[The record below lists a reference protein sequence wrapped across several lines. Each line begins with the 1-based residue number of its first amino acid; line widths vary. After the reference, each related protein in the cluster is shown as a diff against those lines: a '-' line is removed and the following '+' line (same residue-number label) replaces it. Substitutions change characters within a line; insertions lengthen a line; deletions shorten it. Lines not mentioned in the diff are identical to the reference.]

1 MKKTAIIFSLSIIF
15 AFSFADT
22 HIPAGNVSGVWTFPN
37 SPYIIDGE
45 ISIQQGDELTI
56 EPGIQVIF
64 SGHYKF
70 NVYGRILAE
79 GTATDSIYFSAQDAE
94 IGWHSLRFWNTNSNG
109 QDSSRVVY
117 CILKLG
123 KAMGEGNE
131 KYGGAIYCNNSS
143 DILISDC
150 IITKNYAESHG
161 GGIHC
166 SNSSP
171 SLLNVTITGNNVY
184 SDWHAYGGGISCSSS
199 SPILENVTISGNG
212 CYSKQSYG
220 GGIYCSDSSPN
231 LEDVTITGNI
241 SEGYEAFGGGIYCT
255 ESNPILLNVTITGN
269 YCDSSTGFG
278 GGIFCDNNSDP
289 NLGNVV
295 INGNSAAYG
304 GGFSCSNSNPTLE
317 NVTITGNYGYYQG
330 GGIYCGDS
338 SPSLENV
345 TINENYAYAQGGGIY
360 LISNSNPILTNVTIT
375 DNNAPGTLSSNSG
388 GGIYCSNSNPT
399 LVNVIISGNSVS
411 HYISKGGGIYCVDNS
426 NLNMENVSIVGNSA
440 VEYGG
445 GIYCSESNLNFNPEN
460 RCNLYSNIITNSR
473 GYGLDIF
480 ADNCDM
486 IDVIVD
492 TFTVLTATD
501 YYASPIDNF
510 TFDIQN
516 CIYQQINSDLYVSP
530 DGNNSNSGTSPD
542 DPLRTI
548 IYALSVIYAD
558 SLNQHTVYLLPGI
571 YSPSTNE
578 EQFPL
583 PMFDYVSLQ
592 GNSQEDTFLDAENL
606 YDIIRF
612 DFVMES
618 NISDVTIRNGNCGI
632 YISNANPCIENVTIT
647 GNSAPE
653 NGGGICCIENSH
665 PSLMNVIIINNS
677 AFDNGGGIYCS
688 NSILS
693 LENITITGNSATNGG
708 GFYFSNT
715 NMSLENVTISGNSA
729 SETGGGISLSNSN
742 MSLENLTI
750 SSNSADYGGGGISL
764 SASDPSLENVTITCN
779 SAYQKGGGIFCIHH
793 SIPDLS
799 NVSIMNNTAQNGGGV
814 YCSRYSGLNFNS
826 ESRSSIY
833 LNNVLNNRGCGV
845 DIFNNDCETINVIV
859 DTFSV
864 STPTDYYASPIG
876 SFTFDI
882 LHSIQDT
889 LINSDLYVSPDGNNS
904 NSGISPD
911 EPLRTIIYALSVIY
925 ADSLNQHT
933 IFLLPGIYS
942 PETNGESFPVEW
954 NNYVSLEGSLEEQTI
969 LDANNETGVMRF
981 NYVTDAEIKN
991 IVIRNGSTDRGGG
1004 IYCAYYS
1011 SPVLENITITDNS
1024 ATTYGGGIYCYKY
1037 SNPSLE
1043 NVIITD
1049 NSDSGYGGGG
1059 GICCYDNSNPSL
1071 IDVTI
1076 TNNSSNGGGGGI
1088 YCYHSDPSL
1097 ENVTIAN
1104 NSAASTGGGI
1114 YCLSSNP
1121 NLENVSITD
1130 NSASKGGGIYCFHY
1144 SDPILENVTIANNSA
1159 ANHGGGIYCN
1169 HLSDPYLINC
1179 IMWDNIPEQVNFSEY
1194 GYQSTITITYSDIQ
1208 GGEAGIP
1215 TSGTGTVYWLE
1226 GNIDANPLFIGTGDH
1241 PYSLLEDSPCIDA
1254 GNPDPIYYDPEDPY
1268 NPGYALYPA
1277 MGTIINDMGAYG
1289 GPNAIGWVPVPVN
1302 DDVIIQPTLNKL
1314 YQNYPNPFNP
1324 ETTIKFTAED
1334 AERAE
1339 IVIYNIKGQKVK
1351 TLVNKVLPAGEHSVV
1366 WNGKDEKGKN
1376 VSSGIYFY
1384 KLIVDDKT
1392 IETKKC
1398 LLLK

>member
-1 MKKTAIIFSLSIIF
+1 MKKITIIFSLLFVF
-15 AFSFADT
+15 AFCLADT
-22 HIPAGNVSGVWTFPN
+22 HIPAGNVSGVWTFAN

-45 ISIQQGDELTI
+45 ISIQINNTLAI
-56 EPGIQVIF
+56 EPGVEVIF

-70 NVYGRILAE
+70 NIYGKILAE
-79 GTATDSIYFSAQDAE
+79 GTVSDIIFFTAQDTE
-94 IGWHSLRFWNTNSNG
+94 IGWHSLRFWNTSSNG
-109 QDSSRVVY
+109 QDSSKVVY
-117 CILKLG
+117 CDLRLG
-123 KAMGEGNE
+123 KATGEGNE
-131 KYGGAIYCNNSS
+131 KNGGAIYCNNSS
-143 DILISDC
+143 DILIRDC
-150 IITKNYAESHG
+150 VITKNYAESHG

-171 SLLNVTITGNNVY
+171 SLINVTITGNNVY

-241 SEGYEAFGGGIYCT
+241 SEGYEAFGAGIYCT

-269 YCDSSTGFG
+269 YCDSSNGFG
-278 GGIFCDNNSDP
+278 GGICCSDSNP
-289 NLGNVV
+289 NLEDVT
-295 INGNSAAYG
+295 ITGNSAAYG

-480 ADNCDM
+480 ADNCYV

-492 TFTVLTATD
+492 TFTVLTPTD

-510 TFDIQN
+510 TFDILN
-516 CIYQQINSDLYVSP
+516 YINQQINADLYVSP
-530 DGNNSNSGTSPD
+530 DGDDTNSGLTAN

-548 IYALSVIYAD
+548 RYALTNIYAD
-558 SLNQHTVYLLPGI
+558 SLNQHTIYLLPGI
-571 YSPSTNE
+571 YSPSTNG

-583 PMFDYVSLQ
+583 PVGNYVSLQ
-592 GNSQEDTFLDAENL
+592 GNNQEDTFLDAENL
-606 YDIIRF
+606 NDILRFVFVTEANIR
-612 DFVMES
+612 
-618 NISDVTIRNGNCGI
+618 DVTIRNGNCGI
-632 YISNANPCIENVTIT
+632 YISNANPSIENVIVT
-647 GNSAPE
+647 GNS
-653 NGGGICCIENSH
+653 NSGICCIENSY
-665 PSLMNVIIINNS
+665 PSLVNVIITNNY
-677 AFDNGGGIYCS
+677 AEYGGGIFCS
-688 NSILS
+688 SSILS
-693 LENITITGNSATNGG
+693 LENITITDNSAINGG

-715 NMSLENVTISGNSA
+715 NMSLENITVAGNSA
-729 SETGGGISLSNSN
+729 SENGGGIYFLSSN
-742 MSLENLTI
+742 MSLENITI
-750 SSNSADYGGGGISL
+750 TNNSASENGGGINFSN
-764 SASDPSLENVTITCN
+764 SNPSLENVTITGN
-779 SAYQKGGGIFCIHH
+779 NASQNGGGIFCSHH
-793 SIPDLS
+793 STPDLA
-799 NVSIMNNTAQNGGGV
+799 NVSIIDNTAKNGGGV
-814 YCSRYSGLNFNS
+814 YCRRYSGLNFNS

-833 LNNVLNNRGCGV
+833 LNNVENNRGCGA
-845 DIFNNDCETINVIV
+845 DIFNNDCDTINVIV

-864 STPTDYYASPIG
+864 STPTDYYASPIDN
-876 SFTFDI
+876 FTFDI
-882 LHSIQDT
+882 LHSILDT
-889 LINSDLYVSPDGNNS
+889 LINADLYVSVDGDNS
-904 NSGISPD
+904 NSGITAD
-911 EPLRTIIYALSVIY
+911 DPLKTIKCALSKIY
-925 ADSLNQHT
+925 SDSLNQNT
-933 IFLLPGIYS
+933 IYLSPGIYS
-942 PETNGESFPVEW
+942 SETTGETFPVEW
-954 NNYVSLEGSLEEQTI
+954 SNYVYLEGNLEEQTI

-991 IVIRNGSTDRGGG
+991 IIIRNGSTDKGGG

-1011 SPVLENITITDNS
+1011 NPVLENITIIENS
-1024 ATTYGGGIYCYKY
+1024 ASTYGGGIYCYEY

-1121 NLENVSITD
+1121 NLENVLITG

-1179 IMWDNIPEQVNFSEY
+1179 IMWDNIPEEVNFSEY

-1226 GNIDANPLFIGTGDH
+1226 GNIDANPLFAD
-1241 PYSLLEDSPCIDA
+1241 PQNEDFHLTWANFPIPDSTMSPCIDA
-1254 GNPDPIYYDPEDPY
+1254 GDPNSPFDPDS
-1268 NPGYALYPA
+1268 
-1277 MGTIINDMGAYG
+1277 TIADMGAFYFDQNQTG
-1289 GPNAIGWVPVPVN
+1289 TGNLAIN
-1302 DDVIIQPTLNKL
+1302 QITKSQLNN
-1314 YQNYPNPFNP
+1314 NYPNPFNP
-1324 ETTIKFTAED
+1324 ETTISFYTVED
-1334 AERAE
+1334 AENAE
-1339 IVIYNIKGQKVK
+1339 IIIYNIKGQKVK
-1351 TLVNKVLPAGEHSVV
+1351 QLKIENLKFKINEVI
-1366 WNGKDEKGKN
+1366 WNGTDDNGRN
-1376 VSSGIYFY
+1376 VSSGVYLY
-1384 KLIVDDKT
+1384 QLKVDGKQID
-1392 IETKKC
+1392 TKRC